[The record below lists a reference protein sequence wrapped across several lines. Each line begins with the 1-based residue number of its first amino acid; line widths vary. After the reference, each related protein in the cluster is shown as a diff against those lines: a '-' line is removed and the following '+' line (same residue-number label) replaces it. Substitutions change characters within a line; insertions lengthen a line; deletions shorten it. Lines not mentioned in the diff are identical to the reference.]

1 MESLSSL
8 ENLEL
13 EFWLKVANLKCITV
27 FCFVSQKI
35 KISVFPFFL
44 FSVFLSNVFFLPIHV
59 GNPFLGHLFIQ
70 WGQRGKLKAIRVP
83 ESNHPRFGFQAFQ
96 IWSSITIQSSW
107 QLRFWYKFDLFS
119 IKDLFRCNLDLL
131 IQIRSKMIN

>member
-96 IWSSITIQSSW
+96 IWSSITIQI
-107 QLRFWYKFDLFS
+107 RFQQWIQVDNCDFDINL
-119 IKDLFRCNLDLL
+119 IYFRLKISFDV
-131 IQIRSKMIN
+131 IWIF